1 MHRCLVCCLGWGA
14 CHPAWLCSP
23 VLSAACISL
32 QAWTQPKRSY
42 SDEAVVA
49 WCKLP
54 LQIVFLVLFMPAPC
68 YCAGPGGGQPVAASA
83 KPSRSG
89 ASPSN
94 PGWEEDE
101 TDSLHSGADQVGLRQ
116 LLLACCSLG
125 QVPTLLTGHC
135 AHGTDEMLRPQ
146 ALLWQASLSLLSAYA
161 A

>member
-1 MHRCLVCCLGWGA
+1 MLSGLGSLPPCLAVFPCAFCCLY
-14 CHPAWLCSP
+14 
-23 VLSAACISL
+23 LSASV
-32 QAWTQPKRSY
+32 TQPKRSY